1 MYIMNEVVSDI
12 ILSYSYATMID
23 NIYIW
28 LFSLALV
35 VGVYGKLFIS
45 LWWCIECLLVNN
57 LE

>member
-12 ILSYSYATMID
+12 ILSYSYANMID
-23 NIYIW
+23 NICIW

-45 LWWCIECLLVNN
+45 LWCGVLSAS
-57 LE
+57 